1 MGLIKT
7 YRGVPDGW
15 AFALAAIVSWFLAVI
30 AGVVGAFAGVYLY
43 DRGDSKGDDIAVFA
57 SGLLAVSTFVLVVLF
72 PWLRR
77 LRREISWRTP
87 LFAWL
92 FCLAVSL
99 LITVWLWPAGDL
111 DHYLGFIVVG
121 WMVILLLGWLGW
133 FFPGACLFTNQTS
146 NTNERCG
153 GEVRL

>member
-15 AFALAAIVSWFLAVI
+15 AFALAAIVSWFLAFIV
-30 AGVVGAFAGVYLY
+30 GVAGAFAGVYLY

-57 SGLLAVSTFVLVVLF
+57 SGLLAVTTFVLVVLF

-77 LRREISWRTP
+77 LRKEISWRTP

-121 WMVILLLGWLGW
+121 WMVILLFGLAGMVFSWR
-133 FFPGACLFTNQTS
+133 LF
-146 NTNERCG
+146 
-153 GEVRL
+153 VYKPDF

>member
-1 MGLIKT
+1 MGLIRT
-7 YRGVPDGW
+7 YCGAPDGW

-30 AGVVGAFAGVYLY
+30 AGVAGAFAGVYLY

-57 SGLLAVSTFVLVVLF
+57 SGLLAVSTFVIVVLF

-77 LRREISWRTP
+77 LRKEISWRTP
-87 LFAWL
+87 FFAWL

-111 DHYLGFIVVG
+111 DHYLGFIIVG
-121 WMVILLLGWLGW
+121 WMVILLFGLAGTVFSWR
-133 FFPGACLFTNQTS
+133 LF
-146 NTNERCG
+146 
-153 GEVRL
+153 VYKPDF

>member
-15 AFALAAIVSWFLAVI
+15 AFALAAIVSWFLAVM
-30 AGVVGAFAGVYLY
+30 AGAAGAFAGVYLY

-77 LRREISWRTP
+77 LRKEISWQTP

-121 WMVILLLGWLGW
+121 WMVILLFGLAGMVFSWR
-133 FFPGACLFTNQTS
+133 LF
-146 NTNERCG
+146 
-153 GEVRL
+153 VYKPDF